1 MKNGL
6 ELNDRFVFVENII
19 SACKHLDIDP
29 LFITNNRNLDEFV
42 HYLLEGEPKYPTQL
56 LVGEGS
62 LNKCAQEFSSSL
74 ETELTSNSIPVHNTV
89 ESAYNMTKTT
99 TASTKIDI
107 SAIELAAFNNSLK
120 MQHLSEI
127 AISTTDV
134 EADIATKQQEQ
145 LNLQLECEEA
155 VSYTHL
161 TLPTKRIV

>member
-1 MKNGL
+1 MKSGL
-6 ELNDRFVFVENII
+6 ELNGRFLFVESII
-19 SACKHLDIDP
+19 YACSHLDIDP
-29 LFITNNRNLDEFV
+29 QFITNNRNLDEFV

-74 ETELTSNSIPVHNTV
+74 ETELTSNSIPVDNTV
-89 ESAYNMTKTT
+89 ESAYNLTKTT

-107 SAIELAAFNNSLK
+107 STIELGAINGCLK
-120 MQHLSEI
+120 LQNLPEV

-145 LNLQLECEEA
+145 IQL
-155 VSYTHL
+155 
-161 TLPTKRIV
+161 